1 MAPRGNSD
9 WLYAFQDDDEWV
21 LTCGYG
27 LQNIVQDLVNPEKQY
42 PSIVLLVGKGEKSE
56 AQKAMF
62 SYSNGPKSRGRGIA
76 QLRGVSSS
84 TASKN
89 PLLVADVDLDIAYRG
104 HYPPRDHARQNR
116 CRVE

>member
-1 MAPRGNSD
+1 
-9 WLYAFQDDDEWV
+9 
-21 LTCGYG
+21 
-27 LQNIVQDLVNPEKQY
+27 
-42 PSIVLLVGKGEKSE
+42 
-56 AQKAMF
+56 MF

-89 PLLVADVDLDIAYRG
+89 PLLVADVDLNIAYRG

-116 CRVE
+116 CRVEWTGNTTPNDLVDTIFARLILLFADVVCLFLDDFTTFEDAFNHL